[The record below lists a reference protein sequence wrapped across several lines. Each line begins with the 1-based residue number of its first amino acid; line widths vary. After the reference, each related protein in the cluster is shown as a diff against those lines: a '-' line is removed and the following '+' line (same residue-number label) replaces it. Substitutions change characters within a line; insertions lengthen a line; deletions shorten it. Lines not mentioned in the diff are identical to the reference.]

1 MFKIKIMVACLSV
14 FCLQAAIGQTLAEK
28 AIYQRQ
34 EELLAPDV
42 KRLHDNCGA
51 DIKVS
56 FDWST
61 FNKEE
66 LDKYGAYS
74 LCQEAVRGV
83 NQICLNSEIG
93 KQAVQAGVKSI
104 VCSRTTPKSLEFSNN
119 TLRYGMEYG
128 AQADLA
134 HDVQKYLENQL

>member
-1 MFKIKIMVACLSV
+1 MIKVKIALACLSAL
-14 FCLQAAIGQTLAEK
+14 FLQAAVGQTLAER
-28 AIYQRQ
+28 AIHQKQ
-34 EELLAPDV
+34 EELLAPDI
-42 KRLHDNCGA
+42 KRLHENCGA

-61 FNKEE
+61 FNLEE
-66 LDKYGAYS
+66 LEKYGAYS

-93 KQAVQAGVKSI
+93 KQTVQAHVKSI
-104 VCSRTTPKSLEFSNN
+104 VCSRTTPKLLEFANG

-134 HDVQKYLENQL
+134 HDVQKYLEGKL